1 MNMGQVFGETC
12 LISQIKLFF
21 APLGMSALLTLATI
35 NCACR
40 QVRIIASMDKHQ
52 WEITFFFS
60 SEELDNP
67 KVWDLSSHAHTQ
79 YLLNCGGTYPN
90 TYQTNEF

>member
-1 MNMGQVFGETC
+1 MDMGHVFGETC
-12 LISQIKLFF
+12 LISQIKSFST
-21 APLGMSALLTLATI
+21 PLGMSALLTLATI

-40 QVRIIASMDKHQ
+40 QVKIIASMDKHQ
-52 WEITFFFS
+52 WEITFSFS
-60 SEELDNP
+60 SEALDNP
-67 KVWDLSSHAHTQ
+67 RIWDSFSHARTQ